1 MHDSNNTRGGE
12 VGFEVEL
19 ADGSRIHEDAAT
31 WDEVQGQVKSLALIH
46 MPTGLQWM
54 RLEHYERFFFPERFR
69 SSPLGRKWRTRIA
82 RW

>member
-54 RLEHYERFFFPERFR
+54 RLEHYGSALRKKPR
-69 SSPLGRKWRTRIA
+69 SRKVDKCGTVFV
-82 RW
+82 